1 MDIKSLSLEER
12 IGQTLIV
19 GLDVPVGKKMYETI
33 DIIIDKYKAGGICL
47 YRKNYN
53 TYEELI
59 KVINYIKEK
68 SSSQK
73 VPIIISLD
81 QEGGRV
87 NRLPNDFLNLP
98 PANKLAKY
106 STKEDNLVEQAGE
119 LTGKILKKLGIDM
132 DFAPVLG
139 IKRFPKNHAIGDRAF
154 SETGDE
160 VCKYGLE

>member
-53 TYEELI
+53 TYEELV

-68 SSSQK
+68 SSEQR

-87 NRLPNDFLNLP
+87 NRLPKDFLNLP
-98 PANKLAKY
+98 SANIFYQRRRLSK
-106 STKEDNLVEQAGE
+106 
-119 LTGKILKKLGIDM
+119 TG
-132 DFAPVLG
+132 
-139 IKRFPKNHAIGDRAF
+139 RRA
-154 SETGDE
+154 
-160 VCKYGLE
+160 YW